1 MVQYFLVFYIMKELI
16 LGGARSGKSHYAETR
31 AIESGLDVLYVATAQ
46 ALDAEMQQRIQHHQQ
61 QRPSHW
67 QLIEEPLELV
77 TVLKQNAKSS
87 TCILVDCLTLWLSNQ
102 LCSDDHKVQIEKN
115 IDDLINVLPELSGN
129 IIFVSNEVSMG
140 IIPLGEMNRQFVDE
154 AGRLHQRLAAVCD
167 NVTLMVAGI
176 PSHIKGKR

>member
-1 MVQYFLVFYIMKELI
+1 MKELI
-16 LGGARSGKSHYAETR
+16 LGGARSGKSHYAEQR
-31 AIESGLDVLYVATAQ
+31 AKDSGLNVIYIATAQ
-46 ALDAEMQQRIQHHQQ
+46 ALDSEMQQRIEKHQE

-67 QLIEEPLELV
+67 QLIEEPIHLV
-77 TVLKQNAKSS
+77 SALKENANNQ

-102 LCSDDHKVQIEKN
+102 LCSEEHKAKLLEN
-115 IDDLINVLPELSGN
+115 IQSLVDTVSKLDGR

-140 IIPLGEMNRQFVDE
+140 VIPMGEISRQFVDE

-176 PSHIKGKR
+176 PSQIKVT

>member
-1 MVQYFLVFYIMKELI
+1 MKELI
-16 LGGARSGKSHYAETR
+16 LGGARSGKSHYAEVCAAET
-31 AIESGLDVLYVATAQ
+31 GLDVLYVATAQ
-46 ALDAEMQQRIQHHQQ
+46 AFDEEMQKRIQQHQQ

-67 QLIEEPLELV
+67 KLIEEPINLLS
-77 TVLKQNAKSS
+77 VLQNNASTT

-102 LCSDDHKVQIEKN
+102 LCSDKHKSQLHKN
-115 IDDLINVLPELSGN
+115 IDNLINTLPTLSGN

-140 IIPLGEMNRQFVDE
+140 IIPMGEINRQFVDE

-176 PSHIKGKR
+176 PNHIKGKNNELAR